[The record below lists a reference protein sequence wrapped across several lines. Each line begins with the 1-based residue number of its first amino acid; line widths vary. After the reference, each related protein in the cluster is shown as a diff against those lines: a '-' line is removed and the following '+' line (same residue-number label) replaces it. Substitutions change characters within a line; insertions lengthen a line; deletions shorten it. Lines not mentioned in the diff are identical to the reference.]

1 MQNDTAEKFLILFE
15 QDWLIV
21 FHPLG
26 WAAHLIEFQVYLDK
40 DEFVSEQRVKRLQI
54 QIGETQTSFQDF
66 VKFLKFHNLLAHL
79 VTLEDVEFIFE
90 FEILIHQPQSK
101 TSLCSK
107 VIPHDSVDAFRD
119 FEFIFELYSRLLSTL
134 EFLVH
139 FINILSRP
147 KHYFCVRLTKYYLDS
162 KLANCIHK
170 LKYII
175 LKLQN
180 ITMSYSTG
188 K

>member
-1 MQNDTAEKFLILFE
+1 MQINTAEKFLILFE

-26 WAAHLIEFQVYLDK
+26 WAARLIEFQVYLDK
-40 DEFVSEQRVKRLQI
+40 DEFVSKQRVKRLQI
-54 QIGETQTSFQDF
+54 QIGETLTSFQDF
-66 VKFLKFHNLLAHL
+66 VKILKNFKIFLGHL
-79 VTLEDVEFIFE
+79 VTLEDVELIFE

-139 FINILSRP
+139 FINILSSA
-147 KHYFCVRLTKYYLDS
+147 KFYFCVPFT
-162 KLANCIHK
+162 
-170 LKYII
+170 
-175 LKLQN
+175 
-180 ITMSYSTG
+180 
-188 K
+188 